1 MNWRIILQL
10 SSFGFI
16 MALGTVWL
24 IPEKI
29 EFVFWLFILAVS
41 GLVIGKACEGK
52 YFLHGL
58 WVGLVNSF
66 WVTLFHI
73 LFTRTYLANHPE
85 AAAASAKM
93 PRILAIHPRLAMAI
107 IGPIIGVITGSIL
120 GLIALI
126 TSKIVKRGTP
136 LPD

>member
-1 MNWRIILQL
+1 MNRRIILQL

-16 MALGTVWL
+16 MALGTISL

-52 YFLHGL
+52 YFLHGFL
-58 WVGLVNSF
+58 VGMANCL

-73 LFTRTYLANHPE
+73 LFTRTYLANHPA

-107 IGPIIGVITGSIL
+107 IGPIIGAITGSIL
-120 GLIALI
+120 GLIAFI
-126 TSKIVKRGTP
+126 TSRIVKRDAP